1 MSHKNSIGNGARGKG
16 WVFRGWVFRGRVL
29 AIPVLAISVLVCSAW
44 LALPGEAQGAPANFN
59 ANEPI
64 NFSADRLEVAEE
76 EHIATFTG
84 NVRAVQSD
92 FSLAADSVKVYYR
105 SGSEGEGASAVG
117 AGGSVSRIDING
129 NVRIESQGDLA
140 RGDWAIYDVD
150 RSIVIMGGQVTL
162 QRGDTI
168 IRGSRLELDLNTG
181 RTRFAAIPLP
191 GKDQR
196 VEGTFTRPNPDAKDT
211 GP

>member
-1 MSHKNSIGNGARGKG
+1 MSDKNSIWNGARGR
-16 WVFRGWVFRGRVL
+16 VFRGWVL
-29 AIPVLAISVLVCSAW
+29 AVSVLVCSAW

-105 SGSEGEGASAVG
+105 SGSEGASAVG

-196 VEGTFTRPNPDAKDT
+196 VEGTFTRPVTDGKDT

>member
-1 MSHKNSIGNGARGKG
+1 MPG
-16 WVFRGWVFRGRVL
+16 RGWVYRGRVL
-29 AIPVLAISVLVCSAW
+29 ATALLVCSAW
-44 LALPGEAQGAPANFN
+44 LALPGEAQGAPANFD

-105 SGSEGEGASAVG
+105 SGSEGASVVG

-162 QRGDTI
+162 QRGDTV